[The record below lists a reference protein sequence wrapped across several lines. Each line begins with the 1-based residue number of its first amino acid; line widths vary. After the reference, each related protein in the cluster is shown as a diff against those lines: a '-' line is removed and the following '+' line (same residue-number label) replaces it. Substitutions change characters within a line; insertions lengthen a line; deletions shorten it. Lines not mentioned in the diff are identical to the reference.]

1 MTKFGTSQPVTR
13 LEDTRLLTGHGRY
26 IDDIAPEGALFGY
39 VLRSPVAHGE
49 ITELDLA
56 DAREAPGVHLVLS
69 ATDLA
74 AAGLANAMKFST
86 VKNRDGSD
94 GAAPA
99 RPILAEGRVRFVG
112 EPVAFVVAE
121 SLAEAKD
128 AAEMIGFDFD
138 ELEPHMAVQPGG
150 AELHPEAPE
159 NLAYDWGLGDEEATE
174 AALAASTHRVRFEI
188 EDNRIIVNSLE
199 PRGCYAELEGDR
211 LHLAVNG
218 QGVWGTKAALAKWF
232 GLDAEE
238 VRVTTPDVGGGF
250 GMKGMDYP
258 EYFLVAHAARALGR
272 PVRWMSERTEAMLS
286 DNAGRDLV
294 CIAELGFDADYRM
307 TAYRMSSLSNMGAYN
322 SQFGQPIQS
331 QLFSRVLTGV
341 YDVQAIYM
349 NNRGIYTNTTQ
360 VDAYRGAG
368 RPEAIYTLE
377 RAMDYAARELGMD
390 PLELRRRSF
399 IAPEQMP
406 YKTAVGELY
415 DVGAFDQLLTR
426 AEAEGDLDGFAA
438 RKAASEGQGKL
449 RGLGVCYYIESILGD
464 PSETAKIELTE
475 TGAKVYVGTQSNGQ
489 GHETV
494 YAQFVHDQTGL
505 PIADIEVVQGDSDQI
520 ANGGGTGGSRSVTTQ
535 GTALRATGDALISGL
550 VPFVEGMMEAEDVS
564 FDAEE
569 GVFRAPGSNTVVTL
583 LEAAEAAR
591 AEGQAALCVAEETT
605 KLPGRSFPNG
615 CHIAEVEID
624 RDTGVTEVVRY
635 TVVDDFGNL
644 MNPMLAEGQVHGG
657 VAQGIGQAITEHVV
671 YDDDGQLLTA
681 TFMDYGMPRA
691 DDMPFVAFH
700 TEPVPSTA
708 NALGM
713 KGCGEAGTVGALAA
727 VANGVQDALWP
738 LGIRRVDMPFT
749 PARVWALLQEG
760 EGGIAAE

>member
-1 MTKFGTSQPVTR
+1 V
-13 LEDTRLLTGHGRY
+13 
-26 IDDIAPEGALFGY
+26 
-39 VLRSPVAHGE
+39 
-49 ITELDLA
+49 
-56 DAREAPGVHLVLS
+56 
-69 ATDLA
+69 
-74 AAGLANAMKFST
+74 
-86 VKNRDGSD
+86 
-94 GAAPA
+94 
-99 RPILAEGRVRFVG
+99 
-112 EPVAFVVAE
+112 
-121 SLAEAKD
+121 
-128 AAEMIGFDFD
+128 
-138 ELEPHMAVQPGG
+138 
-150 AELHPEAPE
+150 
-159 NLAYDWGLGDEEATE
+159 
-174 AALAASTHRVRFEI
+174 
-188 EDNRIIVNSLE
+188 
-199 PRGCYAELEGDR
+199 
-211 LHLAVNG
+211 
-218 QGVWGTKAALAKWF
+218 
-232 GLDAEE
+232 
-238 VRVTTPDVGGGF
+238 
-250 GMKGMDYP
+250 
-258 EYFLVAHAARALGR
+258 
-272 PVRWMSERTEAMLS
+272 
-286 DNAGRDLV
+286 
-294 CIAELGFDADYRM
+294 
-307 TAYRMSSLSNMGAYN
+307 
-322 SQFGQPIQS
+322 
-331 QLFSRVLTGV
+331 
-341 YDVQAIYM
+341 
-349 NNRGIYTNTTQ
+349 
-360 VDAYRGAG
+360 
-368 RPEAIYTLE
+368 
-377 RAMDYAARELGMD
+377 D

-426 AEAEGDLDGFAA
+426 AEAEGDLAGFAA

-464 PSETAKIELTE
+464 PSETAKIELTK

-550 VPFVEGMMEAEDVS
+550 VPFVEGMMEAEEVS

-671 YDDDGQLLTA
+671 YDEDGQLLTA